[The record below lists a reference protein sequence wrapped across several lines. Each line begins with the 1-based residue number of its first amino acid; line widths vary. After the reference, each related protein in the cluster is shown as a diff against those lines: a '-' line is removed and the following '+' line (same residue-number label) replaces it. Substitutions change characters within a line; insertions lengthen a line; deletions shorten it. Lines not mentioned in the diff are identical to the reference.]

1 MCGISTVVT
10 LRAHASKPN
19 LSNTNG
25 THDVAREYRKILEND
40 IDASLQRI
48 AHRGPDSRGIWMS
61 ERGQVGKRY
70 LIIY

>member
-19 LSNTNG
+19 VSSTNG
-25 THDVAREYRKILEND
+25 TCDATREYRKILEND

-48 AHRGPDSRGIWMS
+48 AHRGPDSRHIWMS
-61 ERGQVGKRY
+61 ECGQVGKRY